1 MSSNNVKRWR
11 QSYFYYTVLNDL
23 RNAVLDD
30 ENCDGQDDV
39 KSECL
44 WRLYERVAVEAG
56 GEAPQGP
63 GWPGPRLAPH
73 QAEAAAQPPHR
84 GGRPQLLRHQPRP
97 GRVLVLLQQR
107 RRRPVVYV
115 QNHDWRLR
123 VRERCILLYMIV
135 GGLGVE
141 SVLFREF
148 SRLNLDTR
156 M

>member
-1 MSSNNVKRWR
+1 MTSILLLLYSIERFEKCCIRWWKLWWTR
-11 QSYFYYTVLNDL
+11 W
-23 RNAVLDD
+23 
-30 ENCDGQDDV
+30 C
-39 KSECL
+39 KIWMPMIL
-44 WRLYERVAVEAG
+44 WRLYERVPVEAG

-63 GWPGPRLAPH
+63 GWPWPRLAPH

-97 GRVLVLLQQR
+97 FRVLVLLQQR
-107 RRRPVVYV
+107 RRAPVVYV